1 MEAISELMAKHGFT
15 PSMRS
20 ADGHMVHFIHMDCLA
35 GITFINVEGTLRF
48 KVTGFLPQ
56 SSVRVTTEY
65 HDWAER
71 EKLLWMQV
79 KQVHTAIMGYMDRN
93 ET

>member
-1 MEAISELMAKHGFT
+1 MEAICELMAKHGFT

-20 ADGHMVHFIHMDCLA
+20 ADGHMIHFTHLDCLA

-65 HDWAER
+65 HDWADR

-79 KQVHTAIMGYMDRN
+79 KQVHLAVMGYMDRN